1 MCAPRVEEFCFITDN
16 TYTKEEVVKMEK
28 EVLNLLRFQLSVP
41 TTKTFLRYVL
51 LIYYVRKYYLKLHLT
66 KLIYYCLSGD
76 SSKQH
81 NLLTRYYSCYPLST
95 I

>member
-41 TTKTFLRYVL
+41 TTKTFLRYAM
-51 LIYYVRKYYLKLHLT
+51 
-66 KLIYYCLSGD
+66 YCVY
-76 SSKQH
+76 
-81 NLLTRYYSCYPLST
+81 LLTVC
-95 I
+95 

>member
-41 TTKTFLRYVL
+41 TTKTFLRYV
-51 LIYYVRKYYLKLHLT
+51 V
-66 KLIYYCLSGD
+66 YCLFI
-76 SSKQH
+76 
-81 NLLTRYYSCYPLST
+81 NTLLENTT
-95 I
+95 